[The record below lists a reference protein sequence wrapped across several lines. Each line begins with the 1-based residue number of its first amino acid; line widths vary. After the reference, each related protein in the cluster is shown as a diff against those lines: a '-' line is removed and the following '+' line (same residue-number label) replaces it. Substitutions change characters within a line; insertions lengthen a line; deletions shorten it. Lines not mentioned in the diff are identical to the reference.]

1 MSATQNI
8 PEKPF
13 FRVNEVCRLTD
24 TQPYVLRF
32 WESEFPQLAPEHG
45 KGSSPVY
52 KKDAVELIFRIK
64 QLLYEEE
71 YTIAGA
77 RQVLSGENDQ
87 PQPRK
92 PPAKPEKVEAV
103 EASEEE
109 SNERLPRQLELE
121 PARRPTAV
129 QAAEART
136 LSSSGIAKER
146 YDAAVEEVTHL
157 RLQLTDLENRMR
169 RVEHDRE
176 SALDEAERMRDRS
189 DRAIG
194 RLEAILKRLRG
205 A

>member
-1 MSATQNI
+1 LSATPNI

-32 WESEFPQLAPEHG
+32 WESEFPQLAPDHG
-45 KGSSPVY
+45 KGASPVY
-52 KKDAVELIFRIK
+52 RKDDVELIFRIK

-77 RQVLSGENDQ
+77 RQILSGEGKR
-87 PQPRK
+87 PRAK
-92 PPAKPEKVEAV
+92 PHPAPAKNKAGTLETPD
-103 EASEEE
+103 
-109 SNERLPRQLELE
+109 NEPIERVPRQLELE
-121 PARRPTAV
+121 SARRPTAV
-129 QAAEART
+129 QAAEVRPAGN
-136 LSSSGIAKER
+136 GIAKER

-176 SALDEAERMRDRS
+176 SALEEAERMRDRS

-194 RLEAILKRLRG
+194 RLEAILKRLQG